1 MPPRKDLIAATIAS
15 TLLSQTALAES
26 SPPRQ
31 DAVIVV
37 SGDGIVHAVP
47 DGAVIQAGVATIA
60 ATAHEAMDINGS
72 TMTAVIAAAKSAGIS
87 EPDLQTSE
95 LSVQPQYS
103 DKTAKGEAKIVA
115 YQVISRLSIRVRGR
129 NRVGRLIDAV
139 TSAGA
144 NQMYGLNFEVLEIQ
158 DYADLARK
166 AAVADAQRKAE
177 LYAQAAGVRLGRL
190 ISLSENSA
198 QSGPRPLMRQA
209 AAQTAMPVESGEI
222 DVAAQITATFELS
235 DK

>member
-1 MPPRKDLIAATIAS
+1 MTPCKELIAAIALA
-15 TLLSQTALAES
+15 LLSQPALADS
-26 SPPRQ
+26 STARQ
-31 DAVIVV
+31 DAVIAV

-47 DGAVIQAGVATIA
+47 DGAMIQAGVATIA
-60 ATAHEAMDINGS
+60 ATAREAMDLNGN
-72 TMTAVIAAAKSAGIS
+72 TMTAVIAAAKAAGIS

-95 LSVQPQYS
+95 LSLQPQYS
-103 DKTAKGEAKIVA
+103 DRSAKGEAKIVA

-129 NRVGRLIDAV
+129 NRVGPLIDAV

-144 NQMYGLNFEVLEIQ
+144 NEMYGLNFEVLEVQ
-158 DYADLARK
+158 NYADVARQ
-166 AAVADAQRKAE
+166 AAVADAHRKAE

-198 QSGPRPLMRQA
+198 QSGPRPLPRQA
-209 AAQTAMPVESGEI
+209 AALNAMPVETGEV
-222 DVAAQITATFELS
+222 DVKAQISATFELS